1 MGSYVDELTQSFWN
15 AYPADFI
22 EESMRLYASDYRT
35 AYDECAAFYPWEEA
49 HDLRPHARR
58 AKIEARLR
66 DLANT
71 YPGLSATVEPN
82 ITKTSYHTRIVS
94 GNVILTESHVGQPS
108 EMVRWAEFRNTYAR
122 SPQYHFF
129 EEDAPPPE
137 GGYLYAILL
146 HGESKRNPKRPDFMR
161 IAFPDAECKSYLYQ
175 IDLFA
180 IPRFKALANELWP
193 VQAEAIRDDLK
204 LNLRS
209 DAKKKKKKEED
220 GEE

>member
-1 MGSYVDELTQSFWN
+1 VNFGDELTESFRD
-15 AYPADFI
+15 AYPDDFI
-22 EESMRLYASDYRT
+22 EEAMRLHASEYRT

-58 AKIEARLR
+58 AKIEARIR
-66 DLANT
+66 DLANS
-71 YPGLSATVEPN
+71 YPGMAATVEPN
-82 ITKTSYHTRIVS
+82 ITKTNYHTRIVS
-94 GNVILTESHVGQPS
+94 KNVILTVNHVKHPN
-108 EMVRWAEFRNTYAR
+108 EMVRRAEFRNTYAR
-122 SPQYHFF
+122 SPQRDLFT
-129 EEDAPPPE
+129 EDAPAPE

-146 HGESKRNPKRPDFMR
+146 HGESKRNPKRPDFML
-161 IAFPDAECKSYLYQ
+161 IGFPDAECKSYIYQ

-193 VQAEAIRDDLK
+193 VQAESIRDDLK

-220 GEE
+220 GGE